1 MTDEVIE
8 QPQVAEQEAAPLTLR
23 EEIESA
29 VKTVSEKQVDP
40 SVKDTQETEET
51 KAQRLRDESGKFV
64 KKESATKTEEK
75 AEKPA
80 LKPETATPVVAEKP
94 KAPEHL
100 KPAIKAKWDTL
111 PPDVQEAIIAREEEA
126 DKVIKRQDE
135 ERMFGKQVKDVITP
149 YMPMIQAE
157 GSTPAIAVQS
167 LLNTAYQLR
176 TGTPQQKGQL
186 IMQLAKQ
193 FGAELPQV
201 SQGDT
206 YVDPQVQ
213 AIQQELESLKS
224 NLQQTATQ
232 REQQEQANINSTIA
246 AFAADPK
253 NVHFET
259 VRNHMSALLKAG
271 VAKDLQDAYD
281 QAVYV
286 NPDTRSALLQSQ
298 QADLE
303 AKRVA
308 EQKEKPDA
316 PRKPAGSITG
326 GPGATAPKNPSVASR
341 SLREELEA
349 NFRSVANG

>member
-1 MTDEVIE
+1 MIDEVIE
-8 QPQVAEQEAAPLTLR
+8 QPPVAEQEAAPLTLR

-29 VKTVSEKQVDP
+29 VKTVSEKQVEP
-40 SVKDTQETEET
+40 NKEALETEAT
-51 KAQRLRDESGKFV
+51 KAQKARDESGKFV
-64 KKESATKTEEK
+64 KKEAEPK

-80 LKPETATPVVAEKP
+80 LKTETTTPTAAPEKP
-94 KAPEHL
+94 KVPEHL

-111 PPDVQEAIIAREEEA
+111 SPDVQEAILAREEET

-157 GSTPAIAVQS
+157 GSTPAVAVQS

-176 TGTPQQKGQL
+176 TGTPQQKGQM

-213 AIQQELESLKS
+213 ALQEQVESLKNS
-224 NLQQTATQ
+224 FQQTTTQ
-232 REQQEQANINSTIA
+232 REQQEQANINTTIA

-253 NVHFET
+253 NAHFET
-259 VRNHMSALLKAG
+259 VRNHMSALLKG
-271 VAKDLQDAYD
+271 GLAKDLQDAYD
-281 QAVYV
+281 QAVYA
-286 NPDTRSALLQSQ
+286 NPDTRSALIQSQ
-298 QADLE
+298 TADLE

-308 EQKEKPDA
+308 EQKAKADA
-316 PRKPAGSITG
+316 ARKAAGSITG